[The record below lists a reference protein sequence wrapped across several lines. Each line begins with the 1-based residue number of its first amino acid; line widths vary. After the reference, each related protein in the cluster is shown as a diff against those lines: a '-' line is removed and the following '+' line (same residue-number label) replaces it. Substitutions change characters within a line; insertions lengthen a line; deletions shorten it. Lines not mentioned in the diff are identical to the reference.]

1 MKKPATIAWRPKT
14 DLQFYKSVSQTLYP
28 PRPAHRGSS
37 SGSSSNS
44 ERDLEF
50 DTAISTTMQPQ
61 TPSSYATIDPSID
74 PSAPSRISYNALGQR
89 IDIPTSYNISSA
101 LINSLRD
108 RHPRL
113 CNAHHLMRNC
123 VNEHCAYD
131 HNSTLN
137 PHERAALMYLS
148 RSQVCPQGSSCT
160 FDKCIKGHMC
170 PNGRH
175 CKHGS
180 ECRFADLHGIDMVVV
195 REVVGS

>member
-14 DLQFYKSVSQTLYP
+14 DLQLYKSVSQTLYQ
-28 PRPAHRGSS
+28 PRPTGRGSS
-37 SGSSSNS
+37 GSSSSNS
-44 ERDLEF
+44 ERDL
-50 DTAISTTMQPQ
+50 DLHTTMLATIQPQ
-61 TPSSYATIDPSID
+61 TPTRYAAIDQSIN
-74 PSAPSRISYNALGQR
+74 PSASSRISYNALGQR

-113 CNAHHLMRNC
+113 CNTHHLMRNC
-123 VNEHCAYD
+123 MNEHCAYD

-137 PHERAALMYLS
+137 PHERAALLYLS

-160 FDKCIKGHMC
+160 LDMCIKGHMC
-170 PNGRH
+170 PNGRN

-180 ECRFADLHGIDMVVV
+180 GCRFADLHGIDMVVV
-195 REVVGS
+195 GEAVGS